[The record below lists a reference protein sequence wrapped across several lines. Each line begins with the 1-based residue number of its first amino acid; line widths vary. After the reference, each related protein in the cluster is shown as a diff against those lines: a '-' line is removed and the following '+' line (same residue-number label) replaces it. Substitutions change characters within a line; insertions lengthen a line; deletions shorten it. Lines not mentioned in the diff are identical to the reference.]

1 MIVDG
6 ARSWSPRL
14 GQHVEAARIRA
25 GMNRAQL
32 AGRLD
37 VSEETIRRWE
47 RGGSQPGAEHLTRLL
62 VILAIDGAAFT
73 KLEAEHDEE
82 AELPQRLRAERAS
95 RGISQAVAGEL
106 LGVAQATYA
115 GWEIGRATPARSHV
129 KAIASFL
136 GLREREVLPMLT
148 SAPRRSVATLSPL
161 GRLLVERRRELRL
174 DRDAL
179 AKRMGVA
186 ARTVQAWESG
196 EKAPRDQDVPYLAQA
211 LEVGVEA
218 VEAVL
223 APRDAE
229 LPPLGRVIRRRQ
241 RLLGLSRASLAERAG
256 IDQATI
262 SRWVHGRHEPDE
274 SKLAQLAGALEVDVA
289 DLRVAAS

>member
-1 MIVDG
+1 MIADG
-6 ARSWSPRL
+6 ERTWSPRL

-32 AGRLD
+32 AARLG
-37 VSEETIRRWE
+37 VSEETVRRWE
-47 RGGSQPGAEHLTRLL
+47 RGGSQPGTEHLTRLL

-82 AELPQRLRAERAS
+82 PQLPQRLRAERAA
-95 RGISQAVAGEL
+95 RGISQAAAGEL

-115 GWEIGRATPARSHV
+115 GWEIGRATPARAQA
-129 KAIASFL
+129 KAIAAFL
-136 GLREREVLPMLT
+136 GLRERDVLPMLT
-148 SAPRRSVATLSPL
+148 AAPRRSVATLSPL
-161 GRLLVERRRELRL
+161 GRLVVERRRELRL
-174 DRDAL
+174 DRDEL
-179 AKRMGVA
+179 ARRMGVA

-211 LEVGVEA
+211 LEVPVEA

-223 APRDAE
+223 AARDAD

-256 IDQATI
+256 LDQATI

-274 SKLAQLAGALEVDVA
+274 SKLAQLADALELDVTE
-289 DLRVAAS
+289 LRTIAS